1 MRRISRRTFTTTTIA
16 ACGLLAAGGPAALA
30 GQGNL
35 IRRRIPSSGEMLPI
49 VGLGTNRYGVGPGA
63 EERAPLRD
71 ALARFHEWGG
81 RVIDTAP
88 GYRTSERVLGDLIGD
103 LGLRDELFLATKV
116 DRDGGRDDS
125 LAQMR
130 ESASNLGTDT
140 IDLMQVHNLRDWE
153 NNVPLLQELRDD
165 GRFRYIGITTSRSSQ
180 YAEMEKAMRRHDLDF
195 IQVDYSL
202 EQREAAERLLPLA
215 ADRGMAVMLNRTFG
229 GGRLFGAVGDQ
240 ALPAWAEDLAITSWA
255 QFLLKY
261 ALSHPAATVAI
272 PGMTKA
278 RHVDDNFGAAQGPM
292 PDAAQRRRME
302 QFFDA
307 L

>member
-1 MRRISRRTFTTTTIA
+1 MRRISRRGFAKTTIA
-16 ACGLLAAGGPAALA
+16 ACGLLAAAGPAALA
-30 GQGNL
+30 GPGNL
-35 IRRRIPSSGEMLPI
+35 IRRRIPSTGEMLPI
-49 VGLGTNRYGVGPGA
+49 VGLGTNRYGVGPAA
-63 EERAPLRD
+63 EERAPLRE

-88 GYRTSERVLGDLIGD
+88 GYRTSERVLGDLIGG
-103 LGLRDELFLATKV
+103 LGIRDELFLATKV

-125 LAQMR
+125 LAQIR
-130 ESASNLGTDT
+130 DSARNLGTDT

-153 NNVPLLQELRDD
+153 RNIPLMQELKED
-165 GRFRYIGITTSRSSQ
+165 GRFRYLGITTSRSSQ

-215 ADRGMAVMLNRTFG
+215 QDRGMAVMLNRTFG

-240 ALPAWAEDLAITSWA
+240 ALPAWADELEITSWA

-302 QFFDA
+302 HVLDG